1 MRRVRD
7 THAETNY
14 SESVRMPRVRRRR
27 SRAEET
33 QHTLAEREKWGNLFL
48 VWMFWIRLSPFIPLS
63 IPHTHLCKRKR
74 QEISFVTE
82 AYLRFVANVV
92 PRLLSPFKS
101 RALFFLRRL
110 LLLQNENKEKTNRYR
125 NSVWKDRR
133 KGRRPWNP
141 SGRYGRVPR
150 PVFFP
155 LSFLS
160 SSLFRLSPLSAAGCG
175 VNGAWSMG
183 FNTVY
188 IYIYIYLWGL
198 WWHHHPREVDAAD
211 CFRLL
216 SFSFLFFSFSYFL
229 IYLREERQRWE
240 RWERANVTG
249 GRWENRATAVAATVL
264 LLFSVP
270 WAASSFPVSTKG
282 RLLRHE
288 TETIGSFALTKGREE
303 KQRQRKRKKKRRKPS
318 GIDSFDKRR
327 IVSSYTMTGLRPLAR
342 WWVRQ
347 NEICSSA
354 LLAASARGRRN
365 QLYF

>member
-74 QEISFVTE
+74 QETSFVTE
-82 AYLRFVANVV
+82 ACLRFVANVV

-160 SSLFRLSPLSAAGCG
+160 SSLFRLSPLSAAGRG

-216 SFSFLFFSFSYFL
+216 SFSFLFFPSPIFL
-229 IYLREERQRWE
+229 FIWE
-240 RWERANVTG
+240 RRGNGEKGGKGRTWPAAGEKTAPLLLPLLCCCCSLYRELRRHSRYQRKEGYCVMKPKRLVVSHWQKG
-249 GRWENRATAVAATVL
+249 GRKKTAA
-264 LLFSVP
+264 
-270 WAASSFPVSTKG
+270 KK
-282 RLLRHE
+282 E
-288 TETIGSFALTKGREE
+288 EEE
-303 KQRQRKRKKKRRKPS
+303 KTQTIRNRQFWQATNR
-318 GIDSFDKRR
+318 
-327 IVSSYTMTGLRPLAR
+327 V
-342 WWVRQ
+342 
-347 NEICSSA
+347 
-354 LLAASARGRRN
+354 
-365 QLYF
+365 